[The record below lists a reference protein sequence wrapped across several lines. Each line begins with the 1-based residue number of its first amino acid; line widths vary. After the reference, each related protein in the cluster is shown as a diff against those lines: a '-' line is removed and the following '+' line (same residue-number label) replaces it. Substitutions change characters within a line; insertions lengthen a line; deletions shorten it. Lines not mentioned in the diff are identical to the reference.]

1 MLTLLE
7 KIHQELMYFA
17 SALSVQ
23 IDEHHYEAVADAVT
37 ARQHTWSCSQGQIF
51 EKTSCSKFC
60 ISVY

>member
-1 MLTLLE
+1 
-7 KIHQELMYFA
+7 MYFA

-37 ARQHTWSCSQGQIF
+37 ARQHTWSCSKGQIF

-60 ISVY
+60 VSVFPIDVIDNIVKKL